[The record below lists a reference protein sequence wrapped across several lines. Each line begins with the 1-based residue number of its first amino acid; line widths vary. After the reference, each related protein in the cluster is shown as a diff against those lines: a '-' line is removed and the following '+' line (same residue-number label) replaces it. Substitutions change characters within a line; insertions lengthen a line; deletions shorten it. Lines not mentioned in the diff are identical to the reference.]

1 MKIARMTIKAK
12 MLGGFG
18 VLAAIVLI
26 VSGMALKALS
36 DTNDEFSRY
45 MTGINARAN
54 VAAQARM
61 AVDRRAIAARNL
73 VLVSQ
78 PADMNV
84 ELA

>member
-1 MKIARMTIKAK
+1 MTIKAK

-84 ELA
+84 

>member
-1 MKIARMTIKAK
+1 MTIKAK

-73 VLVSQ
+73 VIV
-78 PADMNV
+78 
-84 ELA
+84 